1 MSASSSTIISIREAR
16 QKRLKKKANLAGI
29 VTEFSFP
36 RKSAGTD
43 YVSILKIVDESEMHE
58 ELSVHMFSDRIED
71 LPLVQSYKDFII
83 LYHVMIKEYENR
95 PCAICNKQYS
105 SYALFDVNSNTP
117 NYTPYQASRGFVLL
131 EQDTGY
137 VPRMWQVSR
146 YHDMGAG
153 NSEYIVSMKNLAAN
167 QHFDLICKV
176 LHVQE
181 ASRNRWM
188 FFVWDGNDAPP
199 LSLDTKYKD
208 SEIPLGIEPV
218 PLARHIICQFPC
230 VGTVLRVTV
239 DQGLKDI
246 GLHFKGIGKWV
257 KFRNIRCEEHSG
269 LWHGLFLPSSR
280 IRFLSENDD
289 SVLQCKR
296 TIDERETMEE
306 GFLPTWSTP
315 LPNLT
320 VVDYP
325 SLPTSTLMDFLTN
338 SEEVAI
344 AGRCIVRVVAICP
357 SVREICQLVGS
368 TEQKIRLTLEDPTAR
383 IHAHLCGRELTR
395 FSTCCLSL
403 DVLASKMNEL
413 LGVPANCEEEDNA
426 ARKPPWIECCL
437 KMTSSREFF
446 FCGTRLVVQ

>member
-199 LSLDTKYKD
+199 LSLDTK
-208 SEIPLGIEPV
+208 
-218 PLARHIICQFPC
+218 
-230 VGTVLRVTV
+230 
-239 DQGLKDI
+239 
-246 GLHFKGIGKWV
+246 
-257 KFRNIRCEEHSG
+257 
-269 LWHGLFLPSSR
+269 
-280 IRFLSENDD
+280 
-289 SVLQCKR
+289 